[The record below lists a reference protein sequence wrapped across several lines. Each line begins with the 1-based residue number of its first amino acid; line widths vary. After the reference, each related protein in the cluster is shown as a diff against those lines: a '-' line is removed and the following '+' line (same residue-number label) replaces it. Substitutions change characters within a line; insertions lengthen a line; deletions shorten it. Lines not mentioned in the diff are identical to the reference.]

1 MQDEDNDTIDIEN
14 NDNIIRTNNFK
25 DNNKNIPNI
34 IHLVEK
40 IFGTEAEIEN
50 TTTKFELNEENDK
63 IL

>member
-50 TTTKFELNEENDK
+50 TTTKIEFNEENDK